1 MEKQN
6 KMAIL
11 GMVLLV
17 FLLLSATVLLY
28 PVQAAMP
35 YKQAGLTEQQAAL
48 HLLNRFT
55 FGPRPG
61 DVEKTLQMGL
71 ENWLEQQ
78 LKIQLPESKL
88 NAKLQE
94 YPVLSMKTMEIIN
107 IYPDNGN
114 VVAEAKREG
123 FIPKEG
129 IADPVELKRKIAEFE
144 TIKGYRPQQE
154 LINALNEQKILRAL
168 YSENQL
174 AEVMTDFWFNHFNV
188 SITQNRAR
196 PYVLSYE
203 RDGIRPHAIGQFSS
217 LLQATAIHPAM
228 LYYLDNAES
237 IAPPKPVQGGKGI
250 SRKLGGI
257 NENYARELLELHTLG
272 VDGGYSQFDVEETA
286 RIFTG
291 WTVLPRGANERAEII
306 ANSQSGKNH
315 DVMTDD
321 GYWFRK
327 NYHDAGE
334 KHVLGYVLAED
345 SPQDGKDLL
354 NVLANHPSTAYH
366 ISYKFARRF
375 DSDNPPQALVGRL
388 TKAFMDSGGDTKA
401 LVRALTQSKEFWDEA
416 KQPTKIKT
424 SLEFVVSALRSGNA
438 EVTDVK
444 AVLSWINRMGHPLY
458 SCLPPTG
465 YPDQGDFWLNSGT
478 LFTRVNYS
486 FALAYGSIRGVGL
499 DEGINNTKKDS
510 AGTDRRYQQGLLWS
524 GPEFQMH

>member
-1 MEKQN
+1 
-6 KMAIL
+6 
-11 GMVLLV
+11 MVQ
-17 FLLLSATVLLY
+17 TT
-28 PVQAAMP
+28 MP

-55 FGPRPG
+55 FGPKPG
-61 DVEKTLQMGL
+61 DVEKMVQMGL

-78 LKIQLPESKL
+78 LKIGLSDSKL
-88 NAKLQE
+88 NVKLQE
-94 YPVLSMKTMEIIN
+94 YPVLSMKTLDIIN
-107 IYPDNGN
+107 IYPDNN
-114 VVAEAKREG
+114 SVVTEAKREG

-144 TIKGYRPQQE
+144 TIKGYRSQQE

-188 SITQNRAR
+188 SVTQNRAK

-203 RDGIRPHAIGQFSS
+203 RDGIRPHVMGKFSL
-217 LLQATAIHPAM
+217 LLQATASHPAM

-237 IAPPKPVQGGKGI
+237 IAPPKSAQQGKGI
-250 SRKLGGI
+250 SQKLGGI

-272 VDGGYSQFDVEETA
+272 VDGGYSQVDVQETA

-291 WTVLPRGANERAEII
+291 WTVLPREANQRAEII
-306 ANSQSGKNH
+306 TNIQSGINH
-315 DVMTDD
+315 DVMTDE

-334 KHVLGYVLAED
+334 KHVLGYAFAAG
-345 SPQDGKDLL
+345 SPQDGKNLL
-354 NVLANHPSTAYH
+354 TILANHPSTAYH

-375 DSDNPPQALVGRL
+375 DSDNPPKTLVESL
-388 TKAFMDSGGDTKA
+388 AKTFMDKGGDTRA
-401 LVRALTQSKEFWDEA
+401 LVRTLTQSKEFWDEA

-424 SLEFVVSALRSGNA
+424 SLEFVVSALRSGNT
-438 EVTDVK
+438 EVTDAK
-444 AVLSWINRMGHPLY
+444 AILSWINRMGHSLY

-465 YPDQGDFWLNSGT
+465 YPDRGDFWLNSGT
-478 LFTRVNYS
+478 LFTRINYS
-486 FALAYGSIRGVGL
+486 FALAYGNIRGVKL
-499 DEGINNTKKDS
+499 NEDINSTKTDS
-510 AGTDRRYQQGLLWS
+510 AGIDRRYQQGILWS
-524 GPEFQMH
+524 APNFQMH